1 LIDQKY
7 KFFLKIVSDNF
18 APEKLAAH
26 FTTSLLRDLTAFL
39 EESQLEKS

>member
-1 LIDQKY
+1 LLGK
-7 KFFLKIVSDNF
+7 KCKAFLKIVSHNF

-26 FTTSLLRDLTAFL
+26 FTISLLRDLTAFL